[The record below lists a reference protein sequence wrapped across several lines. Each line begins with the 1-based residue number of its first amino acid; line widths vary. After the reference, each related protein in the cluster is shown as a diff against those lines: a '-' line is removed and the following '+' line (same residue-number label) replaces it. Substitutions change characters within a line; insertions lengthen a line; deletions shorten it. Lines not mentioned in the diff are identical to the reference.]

1 MAVAKVYTGTIV
13 GLKPIPITV
22 EVNIESRGFPAF
34 NIVGLAS
41 KEVEESKLR
50 IRSAIFNSN
59 LDFPTKDKIT
69 VNLAPANIPKGGSL
83 YDLPIAIG
91 ILKAT
96 GQIGESILDKS
107 LFMGELSLDASIKG
121 VNGVAVI
128 GDLTDSKKFKYVY
141 IPKDNQKELS
151 LVSKKIIK
159 RNVSSLAQVVYHLKG
174 VNIIY
179 PSENQA
185 VSLGTKYDI
194 LLEDI
199 QEQTQAKRA
208 ITIAAAGG
216 HNVALSGPPGT
227 GKSMLAKAMQ
237 SILPNLTLNEAKEVM
252 RIKSIIGEVDENYL
266 NRPFR
271 SPHHTISRV
280 GMVGGGTKIKP
291 GEITLAHRGVL
302 FMDEMNEF
310 PRSVIESLRQPLE
323 DRKINISRAQGN
335 FTFPASFS
343 LVVANNPCPCGYLN
357 SNIRECTCKIGDIKR
372 YQKRISG
379 PMWDRIDI
387 FVTMKEFNVKDIR
400 LKQKEKDYGKY
411 TKKIKALVEKAR
423 KIQKE
428 RYKKYGNKTNAEQP
442 NKIILEKANITKLAK
457 STLDF
462 STDKFGIS
470 PRGYFRVIKVART
483 IADLDES
490 KKVKEKHVLEALTF
504 RNNQGNN
511 IEF

>member
-50 IRSAIFNSN
+50 IRSAIFNSD

-69 VNLAPANIPKGGSL
+69 VNLAPANIPKEGSL
-83 YDLPIAIG
+83 YDLPIALG

-96 GQIGESILDKS
+96 GQIDEGILDNS

-121 VNGVAVI
+121 VNGIAVI
-128 GDLTDSKKFKYVY
+128 GDLANPKQFKYVY
-141 IPKDNQKELS
+141 IPKDNEAELA
-151 LVSKKIIK
+151 LVSKKVTK
-159 RNVSSLAQVVYHLKG
+159 RSVNSLAEVVYHLKG
-174 VNIIY
+174 VNLIY
-179 PSENQA
+179 PSKHKNISFEPN
-185 VSLGTKYDI
+185 YDI

-227 GKSMLAKAMQ
+227 GKSMLAKGMQ
-237 SILPNLTLNEAKEVM
+237 SILPGLTRKEAKEVM

-280 GMVGGGTKIKP
+280 GMIGGGTKIKP
-291 GEITLAHRGVL
+291 GEITLSHRGVL
-302 FMDEMNEF
+302 FLDELNEF

-323 DRKINISRAQGN
+323 DRKVNISRAKGN
-335 FTFPASFS
+335 YTFPASFS
-343 LVVANNPCPCGYLN
+343 LIIANNPCPCGYLN
-357 SNIRECTCKIGDIKR
+357 SNIRECNCKIGDIKR

-387 FVTMKEFNVKDIR
+387 FVTMKEFNVKDIK
-400 LKQKEKDYGKY
+400 LTQKDKNYGDY
-411 TKKIKALVEKAR
+411 TKKVKQSVEKAR
-423 KIQKE
+423 EVQKT
-428 RYKKYGNKTNAEQP
+428 RYKNNTYKTNAEQP
-442 NKIILEKANITKLAK
+442 NKVILELANITKTAK
-457 STLDF
+457 NTLDF
-462 STDKFGIS
+462 SVEKFGIS

-483 IADLDES
+483 IADLDS
-490 KKVKEKHVLEALTF
+490 STKVKEKHILEALTY